1 MDVVIGMLFDY
12 DALIT
17 NIRFESM
24 NATPLNARHLY
35 RVNWWHFLFSNWNDY
50 SENAIVYYM
59 SDTST
64 KYFVGDGTEDDFS
77 VTATSIE
84 KVTVNGVE
92 KTSGTDYTFSSNT
105 LTFTTAPAKD
115 AIIQV
120 IYK

>member
-1 MDVVIGMLFDY
+1 MGLIPGLGRSPGGGQQEEIDY
-12 DALIT
+12 KQQVSTCQVETVGVL
-17 NIRFESM
+17 RC
-24 NATPLNARHLY
+24 
-35 RVNWWHFLFSNWNDY
+35 VFLFSNWNDY